1 MMEIV
6 PHGRQ
11 DVLEWRPSTDGW
23 LQSGFGVGQ
32 ADMAGV
38 MRTRWRRDGSEGDLG
53 YIGEGRNGSEGSF
66 DSPMD
71 GGQSPRDLAQGAT
84 KKEPAA
90 AATRGVAYVI
100 GTYPLL
106 TTTFIDREIAMLRE
120 LGADVVVVSLRRPH
134 GQLSPEQTEESRQV
148 RYVLP
153 VSPLALVLAQL
164 RFGFT
169 RPLVYFRTLSY
180 LLTRPHPTVKAR
192 LRTILHFGEGVQVAD
207 ILRQS
212 PRNIPIHAHFVDRAA
227 TAALVAGRLL
237 GRPYSV
243 TAHANDIYVD
253 PVMLPEKIAE
263 ARFVATCTAYNA
275 AHLAGIAPDAAAS
288 VTCIHHGLDVDRY
301 VPNNES
307 FTYRPAILAVGQLRE
322 KKGFTYLVAA
332 CAELRK
338 RGHEFVCD
346 IVGEGPLRQELEA
359 QIRESQLEDTVSLR
373 GALDHQSVI
382 DHYRTASVFTLPCV
396 TAANGDRD
404 GIPNVILEAMAM
416 DLPVVSTRHSGI
428 PEAVDD
434 GISGVLVPQR
444 DAAALADA
452 IERLLCDSGL
462 RRRMGRAG
470 RHIVVSRFDVATN
483 VKLLM
488 SRLGV

>member
-1 MMEIV
+1 
-6 PHGRQ
+6 
-11 DVLEWRPSTDGW
+11 
-23 LQSGFGVGQ
+23 
-32 ADMAGV
+32 
-38 MRTRWRRDGSEGDLG
+38 
-53 YIGEGRNGSEGSF
+53 
-66 DSPMD
+66 MD
-71 GGQSPRDLAQGAT
+71 GKPSPRHLAHRAT
-84 KKEPAA
+84 TKRTSA

-120 LGADVVVVSLRRPH
+120 FGVAVAVVSLRRPH
-134 GQLSPEQTEESRQV
+134 GRLSPEQIEANGHV

-153 VSPLALVLAQL
+153 VAPLALVLAQL
-164 RFGFT
+164 RFGIT

-180 LLTRPHPTVKAR
+180 LLTRSHPTVKAR

-207 ILRQS
+207 LLRKT
-212 PRNIPIHAHFVDRAA
+212 PRNNPIHAHFVDRAA
-227 TAALVAGRLL
+227 IVALVAGRLL
-237 GRPYSV
+237 ERNYSV

-253 PVMLPEKIAE
+253 PVMLPEKIVE
-263 ARFVATCTAYNA
+263 ARFVATCTEYNA

-288 VTCIHHGLDVDRY
+288 ITCIHHGLDVKRY

-307 FTYRPAILAVGQLRE
+307 YSYRPAILAVGQLRE

-332 CAELRK
+332 CAELAR

-346 IVGEGPLRQELEA
+346 IVGEGPLRPELEA
-359 QIRESQLEDTVSLR
+359 QIRESQLEDTIFLR

-382 DHYRTASVFTLPCV
+382 EHYRAASVFALPCI
-396 TAANGDRD
+396 TAANGDMD

-416 DLPVVSTRHSGI
+416 ELPVVSTRHSGI

-434 GISGVLVPQR
+434 GISGLLVPKR
-444 DAAALADA
+444 DTAALADA
-452 IERLLCDSGL
+452 IERLLCDNGL

-470 RHIVVSRFDVATN
+470 RQIVVSRFDVATN

>member
-1 MMEIV
+1 M
-6 PHGRQ
+6 
-11 DVLEWRPSTDGW
+11 
-23 LQSGFGVGQ
+23 
-32 ADMAGV
+32 
-38 MRTRWRRDGSEGDLG
+38 G
-53 YIGEGRNGSEGSF
+53 YIGESSDGSERGY
-66 DSPMD
+66 DSSMD
-71 GGQSPRDLAQGAT
+71 GGQPPRHLAQGAT
-84 KKEPAA
+84 TKGSSVV
-90 AATRGVAYVI
+90 ATRGVAYVI

-120 LGADVVVVSLRRPH
+120 LGVEVVVVSLRRPH
-134 GQLSPEQTEESRQV
+134 GRLSPEQTEANGHV

-153 VSPLALVLAQL
+153 VAPLALVLAQL

-169 RPLVYFRTLSY
+169 RPFVYFRTLSY

-207 ILRQS
+207 VLRRT
-212 PRNIPIHAHFVDRAA
+212 PRSNPIHAHFIDRAA
-227 TAALVAGRLL
+227 TVALVAGRLL

-253 PVMLPEKIAE
+253 PVMLPEKIVE
-263 ARFVATCTAYNA
+263 ATFVATCTGYNA
-275 AHLAGIAPDAAAS
+275 AHLARVSPEAAAS
-288 VTCIHHGLDVDRY
+288 VTCIHHGLDVNRY
-301 VPNNES
+301 VPAIEIS
-307 FTYRPAILAVGQLRE
+307 TDLPAILAVGQLRE

-332 CAELRK
+332 CAELRE

-346 IVGEGPLRQELEA
+346 IVGEGPLRPELEA
-359 QIRESQLEDTVSLR
+359 QIRESQLEDTVSLH
-373 GALDHQSVI
+373 GALDHQNVI

-416 DLPVVSTRHSGI
+416 ELPVVSTRHSGI

-434 GISGVLVPQR
+434 GISGLLVPQR
-444 DAAALADA
+444 DVAALADA
-452 IERLLCDSGL
+452 IERLLGDGGL

-470 RHIVVSRFDVATN
+470 RQIVVSRFDVATN

>member
-1 MMEIV
+1 METVNRWVAARRIRRTSGR
-6 PHGRQ
+6 HGRCHANE
-11 DVLEWRPSTDGW
+11 VEARGSEGELGYI
-23 LQSGFGVGQ
+23 GQ
-32 ADMAGV
+32 G
-38 MRTRWRRDGSEGDLG
+38 RDGSEG
-53 YIGEGRNGSEGSF
+53 RF

-71 GGQSPRDLAQGAT
+71 GGQSPHHLAQGAT
-84 KKEPAA
+84 SRGPSAV
-90 AATRGVAYVI
+90 ATRGVAYVI

-120 LGADVVVVSLRRPH
+120 LGVNVVVVSLRRPH
-134 GQLSPEQTEESRQV
+134 GRLSREQTEANGHV

-153 VSPLALVLAQL
+153 VAPLALVLAQL

-192 LRTILHFGEGVQVAD
+192 LKTILHFGEGVQVAD
-207 ILRQS
+207 LLRQT
-212 PRNIPIHAHFVDRAA
+212 PRNNPIHAHFVDRAA
-227 TAALVAGRLL
+227 TVALVAGRLL

-253 PVMLPEKIAE
+253 PVMLPEKIVE
-263 ARFVATCTAYNA
+263 ATFVATCTGYNA
-275 AHLAGIAPDAAAS
+275 AHLAGVSPDAAAS
-288 VTCIHHGLDVDRY
+288 ITCIHHGLDVNRY
-301 VPNNES
+301 LPAIES
-307 FTYRPAILAVGQLRE
+307 AADQPAILAVGQLRE

-332 CAELRK
+332 CAELRE

-346 IVGEGPLRQELEA
+346 IVGEGPFRPELEA
-359 QIRESQLEDTVSLR
+359 QIREFQLEDIISLR

-382 DHYRTASVFTLPCV
+382 DHYRAASIFALPCV
-396 TAANGDRD
+396 TAADGDRD

-416 DLPVVSTRHSGI
+416 ELPVVSTRHSGI

-434 GISGVLVPQR
+434 DISGLLVPQR

-452 IERLLCDSGL
+452 IERLLGDSGL

-470 RHIVVSRFDVATN
+470 RQIVVSRFDVATN